1 MKFKIILSVILA
13 SLVLIFIIQNYA
25 VIDIRF
31 FSWTLSISSALL
43 MLLIFLIGLILGW
56 SLHSYSTY
64 SRKK

>member
-31 FSWTLSISSALL
+31 FLWTLSISSALL
-43 MLLIFLIGLILGW
+43 MFLIFLIGLILGW